1 MVYYTYHNIFQ
12 IDIVFNALKIY
23 VYEEEQMKHRKANYP
38 SSKSKKWQ
46 TIIPLQFNDDQLKI
60 LIRGLTFMYI

>member
-1 MVYYTYHNIFQ
+1 
-12 IDIVFNALKIY
+12 
-23 VYEEEQMKHRKANYP
+23 MKHRKANYP

-60 LIRGLTFMYI
+60 LIRGLTFIYSYI